1 MDVNFKINP
10 AGKVDPI
17 YFEQVYAEKP
27 GGGLVANPNYDILP
41 TTAVAKD
48 SSTGKYV
55 PIKAYRLVEA
65 VGSEDT
71 TIKIAKGS
79 GIVSGDVIGH
89 AKKAVASTAVDF
101 SNADYDVVTVTLGVA
116 IATDTVLYQALSAS
130 ASSAKPVKD
139 PEYLV
144 GKTVFAGEGDQLIR
158 LVNGANIRKE
168 TANVADEVAALIPTI
183 KLV

>member
-10 AGKVDPI
+10 AGKVEPI

-27 GGGLVANPNYDILP
+27 GGGLVANPSFDIPP

-55 PIKAYRLVEA
+55 PIKAYKVVENA
-65 VGSEDT
+65 ASDAT

-79 GIVSGDVIGH
+79 GIASGDVIGRV
-89 AKKAVASTAVDF
+89 KKAVASTALDQ
-101 SNADYDVVTVTLGVA
+101 SNADYDVVTVSMGVA
-116 IATDTVLYQALSAS
+116 ITAGEVLYQAASAS
-130 ASSAKPVKD
+130 ASSAVPYKT
-139 PEYLV
+139 PEYVV
-144 GKTVFAGEGDQLIR
+144 GKTVFAGEGDQLVR

-168 TANVADEVAALIPTI
+168 TANIAAEVVALMPTI